1 MTLTAA
7 LQSAISSLNS
17 INTAVNVT
25 SQNVANAT
33 NKDYNTQEAIFTDV
47 TNGGVRIAEIIRR
60 VNVGLRNE
68 LLGEINTAAATAARN
83 EAYELIEQLTG
94 TLTGQTPLTD
104 AIEEFRSAW
113 KAFEAAPENDAA
125 RTDVVLLGQS
135 VAIEIQRLSD
145 GLDVIERQIRTNLR
159 DTIGDVNDAL
169 AEIERLN
176 DSIINEK
183 ASFRPTAELENLRDA
198 EILKVAEVFDIQVLN
213 KSDGSVA
220 VYTTTGLDLVDSTA
234 SEFSFNEADFTLTK
248 TGSGSTDLSGQLTDG
263 RLAAEINLLRTDGT
277 SLQSTQNGIAPIQ
290 KLRDQ
295 LDELTFS
302 FVDVSVAQARGTQF
316 VESDTDITTF
326 TGVDAG
332 DVITINVGGSDQTVT
347 VGANQTAASL
357 VAALNA
363 LTNVDARI
371 DSHGQVVIMSNA
383 GALTITDTDGAA
395 AGLGIVSSSPQT
407 FAQNVAVSFARAYQS
422 EIATGATALTSTTDL
437 IATTGLT
444 DPSTFTV
451 TAAGAGATTITIGT
465 GAGEAQTAG
474 DLISALNDVEGVR
487 AELNANGFLEISSA
501 EGSLVIT
508 DGANTPLASLGFI
521 TSGGVAVLEGSPNT
535 GEAARFFEAETGTTP
550 DNVSR
555 VNFRVN
561 DTLTSNA
568 EEVKLLVGSRV
579 LTALNSEA
587 RAVVGSGINIQN
599 EDYTGLASGILVE
612 VTRQGEVATRQSLR
626 SEALRDN
633 LSQALRDEVGVNTDE
648 ELARL
653 TVLQNSFAATARVLS
668 VVDEMF
674 GTLETIVQ

>member
-25 SQNVANAT
+25 SQNVANST
-33 NKDYNTQEAIFTDV
+33 NPDYNTQEAIFADI

-68 LLGEINTAAATAARN
+68 LLGEINTAAASSARN

-104 AIEEFRSAW
+104 ALEEFRSAW

-159 DTIGDVNDAL
+159 DTIADLNDSL

-176 DSIINEK
+176 DSIINEQ
-183 ASFRPTAELENLRDA
+183 ASFRPTAGLENLRDA
-198 EILKVAEVFDIQVLN
+198 EILKVAEIFDIQVLN
-213 KSDGSVA
+213 KADGSVA
-220 VYTTTGLDLVDSTA
+220 VYSTTGLDLVDSSA
-234 SEFSFNEADFTLTK
+234 SEFTFNEADFTLTK

-316 VESDTDITTF
+316 VQSDTDITTF

-437 IATTGLT
+437 IATTG
-444 DPSTFTV
+444 
-451 TAAGAGATTITIGT
+451 AGATTITIGT

-474 DLISALNDVEGVR
+474 DLIAALNDVEGVR

-521 TSGGVAVLEGSPNT
+521 TSGGVAVLEGTPNT
-535 GEAARFFEAETGTTP
+535 GEAARFFEAETGSTP
-550 DNVSR
+550 GNVSR

-587 RAVVGSGINIQN
+587 RAVVGSGISIRN
-599 EDYTGLASGILVE
+599 EDYVGLASGILVE
-612 VTRQGEVATRQSLR
+612 VTRQGEVATRQSIR
-626 SEALRDN
+626 SETLRDN
-633 LSQALRDEVGVNTDE
+633 LSQALRDEVGVNVDE

-668 VVDEMF
+668 VVDELF